1 MLTGG
6 SVIKM
11 DCGADAENNM
21 KDIDQKRIYNL
32 KEVKTL
38 FLCLLFPSVILG
50 ETTENLK
57 VQCEFWSQA

>member
-1 MLTGG
+1 
-6 SVIKM
+6 M